1 MMAWE
6 FNVQKAA
13 DGFVSYARSNS
24 FLVGVTIRIG
34 QNPPQHR

>member
-6 FNVQKAA
+6 FNVQKA
-13 DGFVSYARSNS
+13 DGSVSYARSNS
-24 FLVGVTIRIG
+24 FLVGVKIRIG